1 MKLRRTRVHV
11 GLRTLKT
18 VAAVI
23 LSMVIVDFFG
33 ATSSKLIFAMLGAM
47 AAVQTTFRES
57 LESCFAQILG
67 VIFGGLVGVLLLTL
81 KLPSL
86 MATGIGIIMV
96 ITLYNALRITYSPV
110 NACFIVVL
118 LCTTADIEPIPY
130 ALGRIWDTTI
140 GLSVGMLINTLI
152 FPYDNS
158 RMIHDTV
165 ESLDK
170 EVIRFLEDMFDGDDV
185 MPDTDQA
192 MRKIGDLQR
201 QLRIFENQKLVG
213 HLSRQNQKL
222 EEFRICEGKARELL
236 ARMTVLSEVKR
247 PGRLNEKNRRLLE
260 DCGAEIRDQR
270 VLENPTDL
278 DVVTNYHV
286 VQILRLR
293 RDLMEALGREEQI
306 HNCEPESG
314 ESVE

>member
-1 MKLRRTRVHV
+1 MLRKPGPIRV
-11 GLRTLKT
+11 GLRTIKT

-23 LSMVIVDFFG
+23 ISMIIVDFFG

-47 AAVQTTFRES
+47 AAVQTTFKES
-57 LESCFAQILG
+57 LESCIAQIIG
-67 VIFGGLVGVLLLTL
+67 VVFGGVVGVLLLAL

-86 MATGIGIIMV
+86 VATGIGIIMV

-118 LCTTADIEPIPY
+118 LCTTPDIQPVTY
-130 ALGRIWDTTI
+130 ALGRIWDTAI
-140 GLSVGMLINTLI
+140 GLGVGMLINTLI

-158 RMIHDTV
+158 SMIRSTV

-170 EVIRFLEDMFDGDDV
+170 EVIAFLEALFDGDDV
-185 MPDTDQA
+185 VPDTDV
-192 MRKIGDLQR
+192 MIRKIGDLQR
-201 QLRIFENQKLVG
+201 QLQIFENQRLVR
-213 HLSRQNQKL
+213 HLKQQNMKI

-236 ARMTVLSEVKR
+236 ARMTILSEVKK
-247 PGRLNEKNRRLLE
+247 PGRLNEKNRERLAE
-260 DCGAEIRDQR
+260 CGANIRDR
-270 VLENPTDL
+270 RILENPTDL

-306 HNCEPESG
+306 HNNEVAAGEPE
-314 ESVE
+314 E